1 MTSQQDLAQLF
12 RSLHTPGSPLLLAN
26 AWDLGSARLVADCGA
41 RAVATT
47 SAGVAWGLGTA
58 DGNKLDVDE
67 TVALVSR
74 IAAAV
79 DVPVSADIE
88 SGFGADASGVARTV
102 ARIIAAGAV
111 GVNIEDSH
119 TEPVSP
125 LRPTAEQAERIAA
138 TRAAADAAG
147 VPLFVNARIDTYFR
161 GVGDPAECLD
171 ETLTRARAYVDAGAD
186 GVFVPYVTDLAVVA
200 KLAEGVGVPLN
211 ILAGPGAPSVA
222 ELAKAGAARISLGSS
237 MASAAYGVV
246 RRATRE
252 LFTAGTYGALADGV
266 GYAELNTLMQ

>member
-26 AWDLGSARLVADCGA
+26 AWDLASARLVADAGA
-41 RAVATT
+41 RALATT

-58 DGNKLDVDE
+58 DGNQVDVDQV
-67 TVALVSR
+67 VALVTR

-88 SGFGADASGVARTV
+88 SGFGADPAGVAGTV
-102 ARIIAAGAV
+102 TRIVAAGAV
-111 GVNIEDSH
+111 GVNIEDAHS
-119 TEPVSP
+119 EPVSP
-125 LRPTAEQAERIAA
+125 LRPTAEQAARIAA
-138 TRAAADAAG
+138 ARAAADASG
-147 VPLFVNARIDTYFR
+147 VPLFVNARVDTYLL
-161 GVGDPAECLD
+161 GVGDPATRLR

-186 GVFVPYVTDLAVVA
+186 GVFVPGVTELAVVA
-200 KLAEGVGVPLN
+200 ELAEAIDAPLN
-211 ILAGPGAPSVA
+211 VLAGPGAPSAA

-246 RRATRE
+246 QRATRE
-252 LFTAGTYGALADGV
+252 LLTSGTYEAIADGV
-266 GYAELNTLMQ
+266 GYGELNALMQ